1 MIQDAKRLLTEIWG
15 HSTFRGS
22 QQAVIE
28 RTLGKQSTLCIMP
41 TGSGKSLCY
50 QIPAMLLDG
59 CCVVVSPLVA
69 LMKDQVDRLKTLGV
83 RAETIN
89 SSLSREAREA
99 VQAKLGDD
107 PPDLLYVT
115 PERFRKPE
123 FREQLTQ
130 LKVNLLAVDEAH
142 CISEWGHDF
151 RPDYTRMREIRGLL
165 GNPPV
170 IALTAT
176 ATPSVQEDIRQQ
188 LGLEARD
195 FPVIHDGVER
205 PNLALA
211 VGDMHGEAEKI
222 RRIQQ
227 LLARARGSAILYFAL
242 IKTLS
247 QFSLKLEKAGIRH
260 IVYHGKLSAAER
272 RRNQEAFMQGRERL
286 VLATNAFGLGVDK
299 ADIGLIIHAEA
310 PGSLEAYAQEI
321 GRAGRDGLPAHCELL
336 YDQQDLLIQME
347 FVDWANPSP
356 DFTERL
362 FGLLKSRLR
371 EFQGKG
377 GLEALREEMVFK
389 TRGDFRL
396 ETAIRLLERHGALEG
411 DLDEHNLRLKVDELP
426 DLLADPDWIESKK
439 KRDLSRLHDL
449 VRYAGEEICRRSCL
463 HAHFGFNETRPCGI
477 CDLCMMDSAV

>member
-1 MIQDAKRLLTEIWG
+1 VIQAAERLLAEIWG
-15 HSTFRGS
+15 HPSFRGS
-22 QQAVIE
+22 QQAAIE
-28 RTLGKQSTLCIMP
+28 RTLGGKSTLLIMP
-41 TGSGKSLCY
+41 TGLGKSLCY

-69 LMKDQVDRLKTLGV
+69 LMKDQVDRLKALGI

-99 VQAKLGDD
+99 VQAKLGTD

-123 FREQLTQ
+123 FRELLTH
-130 LKVNLLAVDEAH
+130 LKVSLLAVDEAH

-176 ATPSVQEDIRQQ
+176 ATPAVQEDIRQQ
-188 LGLEARD
+188 LGLEGKD

-205 PNLALA
+205 PNLALS
-211 VGDMHGEAEKI
+211 VSDMHGEREKVK
-222 RRIQQ
+222 RIQL
-227 LLARARGSAILYFAL
+227 LLAGARGSAIIYFAL
-242 IKTLS
+242 IKTLG
-247 QFSLKLEKAGIRH
+247 QFSLMLEKAGIRH
-260 IVYHGKLSAAER
+260 IVYHGKLNAAER
-272 RRNQEAFMQGRERL
+272 RRNQEAFMQGREAL

-299 ADIGLIIHAEA
+299 ADIGLIVHAEA

-356 DFTERL
+356 EFTERL
-362 FGLLKSRLR
+362 FGLLKGRLR
-371 EFQGKG
+371 EFQGRG

-396 ETAIRLLERHGALEG
+396 ETALRLLERHGVLEG
-411 DLDEHNLRLKVDELP
+411 DLDEHNLRLKVNALP
-426 DLLADPDWIESKK
+426 ELLADPDWIESKK

-449 VRYAGEEICRRSCL
+449 VRYAGEVSCRRSHL
-463 HAHFGFNETRPCGI
+463 HAHFGFSDATPCGR
-477 CDLCMMDSAV
+477 CDLCLPGSTI